1 MDETH
6 VMNQVK
12 EDACFVSQNF
22 LQDMDI
28 ARKRDK
34 ENTIARDYVLPD
46 FTTLRRG
53 YVRSVDP
60 CDKTSETEQVLS
72 WRIWVFVIS
81 KSELMH

>member
-12 EDACFVSQNF
+12 EDSCFVSQNF
-22 LQDMDI
+22 MRDMNI
-28 ARKRDK
+28 AKKRDK

-53 YVRSVDP
+53 YVRSIDP
-60 CDKTSETEQVLS
+60 ENGSNENEQVKLYN
-72 WRIWVFVIS
+72 F
-81 KSELMH
+81 

>member
-12 EDACFVSQNF
+12 EDACFVSQSF
-22 LQDMDI
+22 ARDMDV
-28 ARKRDK
+28 ARRRDA

-53 YVRSVDP
+53 YVRSLSPVD
-60 CDKTSETEQVLS
+60 KASESEQV
-72 WRIWVFVIS
+72 IT
-81 KSELMH
+81 

>member
-22 LQDMDI
+22 VHDMNI
-28 ARKRDK
+28 ARKRDA

-53 YVRSVDP
+53 YVRSLDPVD
-60 CDKTSETEQVLS
+60 KASESEQV
-72 WRIWVFVIS
+72 IT
-81 KSELMH
+81 EY

>member
-1 MDETH
+1 MDEIH

-34 ENTIARDYVLPD
+34 ENTIAWDYVLPD
-46 FTTLRRG
+46 FCSVRWG

-60 CDKTSETEQVLS
+60 CDKTNETEQVLS
-72 WRIWVFVIS
+72 WRIRVFVIS
-81 KSELMH
+81 KSDLMH

>member
-12 EDACFVSQNF
+12 EDSCFVSQNF
-22 LQDMDI
+22 AQDMDI
-28 ARKRDK
+28 GRKRDK

-53 YVRSVDP
+53 YVRCVDS
-60 CDKTSETEQVLS
+60 CDKNETEQVLS
-72 WRIWVFVIS
+72 
-81 KSELMH
+81 

>member
-22 LQDMDI
+22 LHDMEI
-28 ARKRDK
+28 ARKRDA

-53 YVRSVDP
+53 YVRSIGTA
-60 CDKTSETEQVLS
+60 DKSSESEQV
-72 WRIWVFVIS
+72 IS
-81 KSELMH
+81 

>member
-22 LQDMDI
+22 AQDMDI

-53 YVRSVDP
+53 YVRSVDSS
-60 CDKTSETEQVLS
+60 DKNETEQVLS
-72 WRIWVFVIS
+72 RRICSICN
-81 KSELMH
+81 

>member
-22 LQDMDI
+22 FYDMDI
-28 ARKRDK
+28 TRKRDK

-53 YVRSVDP
+53 YVRSVDSV
-60 CDKTSETEQVLS
+60 DKASESEQVMS
-72 WRIWVFVIS
+72 QTV
-81 KSELMH
+81 ELFIILYN